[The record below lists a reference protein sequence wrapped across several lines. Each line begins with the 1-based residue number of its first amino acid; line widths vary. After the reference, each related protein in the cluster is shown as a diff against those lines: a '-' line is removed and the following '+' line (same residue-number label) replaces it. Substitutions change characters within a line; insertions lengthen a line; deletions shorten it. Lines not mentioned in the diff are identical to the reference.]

1 MIHIDRN
8 RIEKPSDL
16 NPNKN
21 SRLEKEMLEAEQ
33 FFKSAEQT
41 RGQRRFRFKAITSSR
56 TIKNSLIDLFHGK
69 CAYCETKIQNNNH
82 LDLEHYRP
90 KSSVLES
97 QDHPG
102 YWWLAHDWDNLLVAC
117 NVCNRSYYSKS
128 GKRGKANRFPLL
140 DESKRAFSP
149 KNPISKETPLILNP
163 CVDEPENHLTY
174 TDDGKVSSRTK
185 QGQTSIMV
193 LGLNRPE
200 LVEARK
206 KTIVQINN
214 HINRL
219 FRLTKSKRDNKASQQ
234 RVLDYLNEQTKEH
247 QEFAGLKRQYI
258 KAALEEFNFKIVD
271 AKSLESTLFVTNQF
285 KQETK
290 HIYEDF
296 SKNVESLSVNANV
309 EQNMNYL
316 LLEHF
321 VEKIELTNI
330 KTFKKQCF
338 DFTASEGAMAS
349 WLMLLGENGT
359 GKSTVL
365 KSLCMNLCD
374 GAYFQNMV
382 NEGFLNPAKFIRYK
396 TKKGIIKVWMTSKT
410 QPRVLEFTKNLVKF
424 TNTDGESV
432 ELKLPLQPNKI
443 NTSAWQSPTYL
454 LAYGATRLLPRGS
467 KHEAK
472 HINSQFSRLDN
483 LFNPF
488 VPLVDAENWLLGL
501 DSILFRRAAIVL
513 KDLLNMKDDE
523 KITRRGG
530 VIKIIV
536 NNSVE
541 SFQELSDGYQSVIA
555 LTADILQLV
564 MDRWK
569 NPDEARG
576 IVLVDEIGAHLHP
589 RWKMR
594 IVSSLR
600 TALPNMQFI
609 VSSHQPLCL
618 RGLDKNEVILMRRDA
633 ENNVEVIT
641 DLPNPKE
648 LRISQIL
655 TSVFGLSSTMD
666 PELEAEFNRYYDL
679 RAMNKRTEEE
689 EQEMI
694 TLRNELNPD
703 LLLGETVLDTQVY
716 NVIKEKYKD
725 YKNDTNLSD
734 LDKLSKETISAAQE
748 LWNSDL

>member
-16 NPNKN
+16 DPKKNP
-21 SRLEKEMLEAEQ
+21 RLDKEMLEAKQ
-33 FFKSAEQT
+33 FFKNAEHNRSQK
-41 RGQRRFRFKAITSSR
+41 RFRFKAIVSSR
-56 TIKNSLIDLFHGK
+56 NIKNALIDLFYGK
-69 CAYCETKIQNNNH
+69 CAYCESKVGATST

-90 KSSVLES
+90 KTSVLES

-102 YWWLAHDWDNLLVAC
+102 YWWLAHKWENLLVAC

-128 GKRGKANRFPLL
+128 GKSGKANRFPLQ
-140 DESKRAFSP
+140 DESTRAFAP
-149 KNPISKETPLILNP
+149 KDALSKEQPLILNP
-163 CVDEPENHLTY
+163 CEDEPENHLTY
-174 TDDGKVSSRTK
+174 TDDGKVFSRTK
-185 QGQTSIMV
+185 KGQTSIMI

-200 LVEARK
+200 LVLRRK
-206 KTIVQINN
+206 AVIDQMNKEI
-214 HINRL
+214 RL
-219 FRLTKSKRDNKASQQ
+219 LFKSPKSKNTSKSSLNK
-234 RVLDYLNEQTKEH
+234 VLRSLNEQTKEE
-247 QEFAGLKRQYI
+247 QEYAGLRRQYI
-258 KAALEEFNFKIVD
+258 KAALEEYNLKIAD
-271 AKSLESTLFVTNQF
+271 EISLKSTLSVTNQI

-290 HIYEDF
+290 NSYEDF
-296 SKNVESLSVNANV
+296 SKNVESLSVNVSV
-309 EQNMNYL
+309 EENMNYL

-330 KTFKKQCF
+330 KTFKQQSF
-338 DFTASEGAMAS
+338 DLTESENAMAS

-374 GAYFQNMV
+374 GDYFQSMV

-396 TKKGIIKVWMTSKT
+396 TKKGVIKVWMTSKT
-410 QPRVLEFTKNLVKF
+410 QPRILEFTKKLVKF
-424 TNTDGESV
+424 TNTEGESV
-432 ELKLPLQPNKI
+432 QFEIPLAKRKV

-467 KHEAK
+467 KYEAK

-488 VPLVDAENWLLGL
+488 VPLVDAENWLLSL
-501 DSILFRRAAIVL
+501 NNVLFRRAAIVL
-513 KDLLNMKDDE
+513 KDLLNMDDDE
-523 KITRRGG
+523 KITRKGG
-530 VIKIIV
+530 VVKIMV

-594 IVSSLR
+594 IVASLR

-618 RGLDKNEVILMRRDA
+618 RGLEKNETILMRRDT

-666 PELEAEFNRYYDL
+666 PELEAEFNRYYEL
-679 RAMNKRTEEE
+679 RALNKRTEAEE
-689 EQEMI
+689 LEMME
-694 TLRNELNPD
+694 LRNELNPD

-716 NVIKEKYKD
+716 NVIKEKYND
-725 YKNDTNLSD
+725 YKNNTKLSD
-734 LDKLSKETISAAQE
+734 LDKLSKDTISAAQE